1 MFSSECSLS
10 SLAFLS
16 TKYGGQGLAQFLKNR
31 VPIAIGMSFLET
43 SVTSRSDIMDR
54 HYLSGQ
60 YLKPIK
66 VNTAGLNLSLPTIEI
81 KAIIRTSHRRAP
93 ELGEE
98 RRYEIW

>member
-1 MFSSECSLS
+1 MDRLYLVSVHKVRVCSECTRSR
-10 SLAFLS
+10 
-16 TKYGGQGLAQFLKNR
+16 LAQFLKNR
-31 VPIAIGMSFLET
+31 VPMAIGMSFSET